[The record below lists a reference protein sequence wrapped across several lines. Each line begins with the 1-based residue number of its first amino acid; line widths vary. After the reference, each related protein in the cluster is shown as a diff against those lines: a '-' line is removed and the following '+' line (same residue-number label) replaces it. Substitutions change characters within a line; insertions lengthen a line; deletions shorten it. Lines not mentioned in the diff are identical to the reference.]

1 MIQHQVN
8 HYAGDRN
15 IQPHRQGQACNSL
28 VPLKIASH
36 GPARG
41 NNDERNNHAGKHRVR
56 RQNRKINRPR
66 NSLPRE
72 SRYSVMRVIHDVRNQ
87 KQHRGGQRRDLA
99 IAMGMHPLLSNEVIA
114 A

>member
-8 HYAGDRN
+8 HYTGDRN
-15 IQPHRQGQACNSL
+15 IEPQRQSQPRDSP
-28 VPLKIASH
+28 VPLEVASFRSSDGYDH
-36 GPARG
+36 
-41 NNDERNNHAGKHRVR
+41 ERNNHAGKHRVR

-72 SRYSVMRVIHDVRNQ
+72 SRDSVMRVIHDVRNQ

-99 IAMGMHPLLSNEVIA
+99 IAMRVHPLLSNEVIA

>member
-15 IQPHRQGQACNSL
+15 IQPHRQSQPRDSP
-28 VPLKIASH
+28 VPLEVAPFRSSDGYDH
-36 GPARG
+36 
-41 NNDERNNHAGKHRVR
+41 ERNNHAGKHRVR

-72 SRYSVMRVIHDVRNQ
+72 SRDSVMRVIHDVRNQ
-87 KQHRGGQRRDLA
+87 KQH
-99 IAMGMHPLLSNEVIA
+99 
-114 A
+114 